1 MSLESVM
8 RFFEGKG
15 ISERVLQFPV
25 SSATVD
31 LAAQALGVV
40 PGRIGKTLSFQNQE
54 GCILVVVAGD
64 AKVNSSKFK
73 AVFGVKPKML
83 TPEQV
88 VYFTGHAVGGVCPF
102 AIEKSSVE
110 VYTDLSLQRFE
121 TVFPAC
127 GNGHSAI
134 ELTCSELFHH
144 ANSLKW
150 VDVCVGWQEEQAY
163 GFDKH

>member
-8 RFFEGKG
+8 QFFEEKG
-15 ISERVLQFPV
+15 MSERVLLFPV

-40 PGRIGKTLSFQNQE
+40 PGRIGKTLSFQNGE
-54 GCILVVVAGD
+54 RCILVVVAGD

-73 AVFGVKPKML
+73 ATFGVKPKML

-88 VYFTGHAVGGVCPF
+88 LHFTGHAVGGVCPF
-102 AIEKSSVE
+102 AVDKSSVE

-134 ELTCSELFHH
+134 ELTCDELFDC
-144 ANSLKW
+144 AQSLKW
-150 VDVCVGWQEEQAY
+150 VDVCIGWQEK
-163 GFDKH
+163 G